1 MSNKI
6 KLVILIF
13 LLSSFLSVSCY
24 AKDGL
29 EDGLN
34 EMWEELGI
42 ANGNNRK
49 GNSQSAPS
57 KTGKEQPTKGGGGKK
72 CEDCKKKVGDEII
85 KCEKEKQDLKQKCD
99 KEKSV
104 LSGNVAKLEKEK
116 GEQEKKIAALTKEK
130 QELTRGKQNLEGD
143 IKNLTEDSK
152 KLRESMNAL
161 QDKIATS
168 SGDDFLKNENRELR
182 EKVATLNAD
191 LEDKEQKL
199 STLHQKV
206 KKLQDDSQ
214 TRAKYR
220 GEAESQ
226 GNPIYWF
233 IIALALGLGTGLGFG
248 LGLGAGLG
256 VMYCKYNKGARK

>member
-6 KLVILIF
+6 KVVILIF
-13 LLSSFLSVSCY
+13 LLSSFLSVSY

-29 EDGLN
+29 EDSLN
-34 EMWEELGI
+34 EIKGELGVL
-42 ANGNNRK
+42 NGNNRK

-57 KTGKEQPTKGGGGKK
+57 KAGTEKTSKGSGKA
-72 CEDCKKKVGDEII
+72 EDCKKKVGDEII
-85 KCEKEKQDLKQKCD
+85 KCEREKKVLEQKCD

-116 GEQEKKIAALTKEK
+116 GEQEKKITALTKEK
-130 QELTRGKQNLEGD
+130 QDLTREKQNLEGNVR
-143 IKNLTEDSK
+143 NLTEDNK

-161 QDKIATS
+161 QDKITNNL
-168 SGDDFLKNENRELR
+168 SGDDILKDQNRELR

-199 STLHQKV
+199 STLHQEV

-256 VMYCKYNKGARK
+256 VMYCKYNKGVRK